1 MKKFKI
7 LGFIVLILIIVVLS
21 YSIYVLAK
29 ENPQENQENKIL
41 SEIRY
46 VEAEFTDLFN
56 TMNNIETR
64 NYGVEIDELSKETAE
79 KMKESESSSS
89 GGGGQSSSSGSG
101 SSGTEE
107 SSSNTSSGEN
117 GETNQDSEKYD
128 LKLNGVLT
136 TTKDINWD
144 IVKSE
149 VENLYTSI
157 PTMTMDLYQ
166 LNINKDEILN
176 FNKEIDNLVTVVNE
190 ENKEST
196 LQTLSVIYDYLPK
209 FLKSAKGEDV
219 IYKKVV
225 ATKANIFKGYSKLD
239 SGKWDEISQ
248 DIQNGINTFTELLSN
263 PDVINSNNQY
273 SVNKIYI
280 MLNELQ
286 NAVNMQDVSVFLIKY
301 KNLIEEIEAI

>member
-64 NYGVEIDELSKETAE
+64 NYGIEIDELSKETAE

-89 GGGGQSSSSGSG
+89 GGGQSSSSGSG
-101 SSGTEE
+101 SSGTEK

-209 FLKSAKGEDV
+209 FLESAKGEDV

-225 ATKANIFKGYSKLD
+225 ETKANIFKGYSKLD

-248 DIQNGINTFTELLSN
+248 DIQNGVNTFTELLSN

-301 KNLIEEIEAI
+301 KNLLEELNSI

>member
-64 NYGVEIDELSKETAE
+64 NYGIEIDELSKETAE

-89 GGGGQSSSSGSG
+89 EGGQSSSSGSG
-101 SSGTEE
+101 SSGTEK

-196 LQTLSVIYDYLPK
+196 LQILSVIYDYLPK
-209 FLKSAKGEDV
+209 FLESAKGEDV

-225 ATKANIFKGYSKLD
+225 VTKANIFKGYSKLD

-248 DIQNGINTFTELLSN
+248 DIQNGVNTFTELLSN

>member
-7 LGFIVLILIIVVLS
+7 LGFIVLILIILVLS

-46 VEAEFTDLFN
+46 VEVEFTDLFN

-64 NYGVEIDELSKETAE
+64 NYGIEIDELSKETAE

-89 GGGGQSSSSGSG
+89 GGGQSSSSGSG
-101 SSGTEE
+101 SSGTEK

-166 LNINKDEILN
+166 LDINKDEILN

-196 LQTLSVIYDYLPK
+196 LQILSVIYDYLPK
-209 FLKSAKGEDV
+209 FLESAKGEDV

-225 ATKANIFKGYSKLD
+225 VTKANIFKGYSKLD

-248 DIQNGINTFTELLSN
+248 DIQNGVNTFTELLSN

>member
-1 MKKFKI
+1 
-7 LGFIVLILIIVVLS
+7 
-21 YSIYVLAK
+21 
-29 ENPQENQENKIL
+29 
-41 SEIRY
+41 
-46 VEAEFTDLFN
+46 
-56 TMNNIETR
+56 
-64 NYGVEIDELSKETAE
+64 
-79 KMKESESSSS
+79 
-89 GGGGQSSSSGSG
+89 
-101 SSGTEE
+101 
-107 SSSNTSSGEN
+107 
-117 GETNQDSEKYD
+117 
-128 LKLNGVLT
+128 
-136 TTKDINWD
+136 
-144 IVKSE
+144 
-149 VENLYTSI
+149 
-157 PTMTMDLYQ
+157 MTMDLYQ

-209 FLKSAKGEDV
+209 FLESAKGEDV

-225 ATKANIFKGYSKLD
+225 ETKANIFKGYSKLD

-248 DIQNGINTFTELLSN
+248 DIQNGVNTFTELLSN

>member
-29 ENPQENQENKIL
+29 ENPQENKIL

-64 NYGVEIDELSKETAE
+64 NYGIEIDELSKETAE

-89 GGGGQSSSSGSG
+89 GGGQSSSSGSG

-128 LKLNGVLT
+128 SKLNGVLT

-166 LNINKDEILN
+166 LDINKDEILN

-196 LQTLSVIYDYLPK
+196 LQILSVIYDYLPK
-209 FLKSAKGEDV
+209 FLESAKGEDV

-225 ATKANIFKGYSKLD
+225 VTKANIFKGYSKLD

-248 DIQNGINTFTELLSN
+248 DIQNGVNTFTELLSN

>member
-64 NYGVEIDELSKETAE
+64 NYGIEIDELSKETAE

-89 GGGGQSSSSGSG
+89 GGGQSSSSGSG

-166 LNINKDEILN
+166 LDINKDEILN

-209 FLKSAKGEDV
+209 FLESAKGEDV

-225 ATKANIFKGYSKLD
+225 VTKANIFKGYSKLD

-248 DIQNGINTFTELLSN
+248 DIQNGVNTFTELLSN

-301 KNLIEEIEAI
+301 RNLIEEIEAI

>member
-64 NYGVEIDELSKETAE
+64 NYGIEIDELSKETAE

-89 GGGGQSSSSGSG
+89 GGGQSSSSGSG

-209 FLKSAKGEDV
+209 FLESAKGEDV

-225 ATKANIFKGYSKLD
+225 ETKANIFKGYSKLD

-248 DIQNGINTFTELLSN
+248 DIQNGVNTFTELLSN

>member
-1 MKKFKI
+1 
-7 LGFIVLILIIVVLS
+7 
-21 YSIYVLAK
+21 
-29 ENPQENQENKIL
+29 
-41 SEIRY
+41 
-46 VEAEFTDLFN
+46 
-56 TMNNIETR
+56 MNNIETR
-64 NYGVEIDELSKETAE
+64 NYGIEIDELSKETAE

-89 GGGGQSSSSGSG
+89 GGGQSSSSGSG

-166 LNINKDEILN
+166 LDINKDEILN

-196 LQTLSVIYDYLPK
+196 LQILSVIYDYLPK
-209 FLKSAKGEDV
+209 FLESAKGEDV

-225 ATKANIFKGYSKLD
+225 VTKANIFKGYSKLD

-248 DIQNGINTFTELLSN
+248 DIQNGVNTFTELLSN

-301 KNLIEEIEAI
+301 RNLIEEIEAI

>member
-64 NYGVEIDELSKETAE
+64 NYGIEIDELSKETAE

-89 GGGGQSSSSGSG
+89 GGSQSSSSGSG

-209 FLKSAKGEDV
+209 FLESAKGEDV

-225 ATKANIFKGYSKLD
+225 VTKANIFKGYSKLD

>member
-64 NYGVEIDELSKETAE
+64 NYGIEIDELSKETAE

-89 GGGGQSSSSGSG
+89 GGGQSSSSGSG
-101 SSGTEE
+101 SSGTEK

-209 FLKSAKGEDV
+209 FLESAKGEDV

-225 ATKANIFKGYSKLD
+225 ETKANIFKGYSKLD

>member
-64 NYGVEIDELSKETAE
+64 NYGIEIDELSKETAE

-89 GGGGQSSSSGSG
+89 GGGQSSSSGSG

-166 LNINKDEILN
+166 LDINKDEILN

-196 LQTLSVIYDYLPK
+196 LQILSVIYDYLPK
-209 FLKSAKGEDV
+209 FLESAKGEDV

-225 ATKANIFKGYSKLD
+225 VTKANIFKGYSKLD

-248 DIQNGINTFTELLSN
+248 DIQNGVNTFTELLSN

>member
-7 LGFIVLILIIVVLS
+7 LGFIVLILIILVLS

-64 NYGVEIDELSKETAE
+64 NYGIEIDELSKETAE

-89 GGGGQSSSSGSG
+89 GGGQSSSSGSG
-101 SSGTEE
+101 SSGTEK

-166 LNINKDEILN
+166 LDINKDEILN

-196 LQTLSVIYDYLPK
+196 LQILSVIYDYLPK
-209 FLKSAKGEDV
+209 FLESAKGEDV

-225 ATKANIFKGYSKLD
+225 VTKANIFKGYSKLD

-248 DIQNGINTFTELLSN
+248 DIQNGVNTFTELLSN

>member
-64 NYGVEIDELSKETAE
+64 NYGIEIDELSKETAE

-89 GGGGQSSSSGSG
+89 EGGQSSSSGSG

-209 FLKSAKGEDV
+209 FLESAKGEDV

-225 ATKANIFKGYSKLD
+225 ETKANIFKGYSKLD

-248 DIQNGINTFTELLSN
+248 DIQNGVNTFTELLSN

>member
-64 NYGVEIDELSKETAE
+64 NYGIEIDELSKETAE

-89 GGGGQSSSSGSG
+89 GGGQSSSSGSG

-166 LNINKDEILN
+166 LDINKDEILN

-209 FLKSAKGEDV
+209 FLESAKGEDV

-225 ATKANIFKGYSKLD
+225 VTKANIFKGYSKLD

-248 DIQNGINTFTELLSN
+248 DIQNGVNTFTELLSN

>member
-64 NYGVEIDELSKETAE
+64 NYGIEIDELSKETAE

-89 GGGGQSSSSGSG
+89 GGGQSSSSGSG

-128 LKLNGVLT
+128 SKLNGVLT

-209 FLKSAKGEDV
+209 FLESAKGEDV

-225 ATKANIFKGYSKLD
+225 VTKANIFKGYSKLD

-248 DIQNGINTFTELLSN
+248 DIQNGVNTFTELLSN

>member
-7 LGFIVLILIIVVLS
+7 LGFIVLILIILVLS

-64 NYGVEIDELSKETAE
+64 NYGIEIDELSKETAE

-89 GGGGQSSSSGSG
+89 GGGQSSSSGSG
-101 SSGTEE
+101 SSGTEK

-209 FLKSAKGEDV
+209 FLESAKGEDV

-225 ATKANIFKGYSKLD
+225 ETKANIFKGYSKLD

-248 DIQNGINTFTELLSN
+248 DIQNGVNTFTELLSN

-301 KNLIEEIEAI
+301 KNLIEEVEAI

>member
-64 NYGVEIDELSKETAE
+64 NYGIEIDELSKETAE

-89 GGGGQSSSSGSG
+89 EGGQSSSSGSG

-196 LQTLSVIYDYLPK
+196 LQILSVIYDYLPK
-209 FLKSAKGEDV
+209 FLESAKGEDV

-225 ATKANIFKGYSKLD
+225 VTKANIFKGYSKLD

-248 DIQNGINTFTELLSN
+248 DIQNGVNTFTELLSN

-301 KNLIEEIEAI
+301 KNLIEEIEAV

>member
-64 NYGVEIDELSKETAE
+64 NYGIEIDELSKETAE

-89 GGGGQSSSSGSG
+89 GGGQSSSSGSG
-101 SSGTEE
+101 SSGTEK

-209 FLKSAKGEDV
+209 FLESAKGEDV

-225 ATKANIFKGYSKLD
+225 VTKANIFKGYSKLD

-248 DIQNGINTFTELLSN
+248 DIQNGVNTFTELLSN

>member
-64 NYGVEIDELSKETAE
+64 NYGIEIDELSKETAE

-89 GGGGQSSSSGSG
+89 EGGQSSSSGSG

-166 LNINKDEILN
+166 LDINKDEILN

-196 LQTLSVIYDYLPK
+196 LQILSVIYDYLPK
-209 FLKSAKGEDV
+209 FLESAKGEDV

-225 ATKANIFKGYSKLD
+225 VTKANIFKGYSKLD

-248 DIQNGINTFTELLSN
+248 DIQNGVNTFTELLSN

-301 KNLIEEIEAI
+301 KNLIEEVEAI

>member
-64 NYGVEIDELSKETAE
+64 NYGIEIDELSKETAE

-89 GGGGQSSSSGSG
+89 GGGQSSSSGSG

-166 LNINKDEILN
+166 LDINKDEILN

-196 LQTLSVIYDYLPK
+196 LQILSVIYDYLPK
-209 FLKSAKGEDV
+209 FLESAKGEDV

-225 ATKANIFKGYSKLD
+225 VTKANIFKGYSKLD

-248 DIQNGINTFTELLSN
+248 DIQNGVNTFTELLSN

-301 KNLIEEIEAI
+301 RNLIEEIEAI

>member
-64 NYGVEIDELSKETAE
+64 NYGIEIDELSKETAE

-89 GGGGQSSSSGSG
+89 GGGQSSSSGSG

-166 LNINKDEILN
+166 LDINKDEILN

-209 FLKSAKGEDV
+209 FLESAKGEDV

-248 DIQNGINTFTELLSN
+248 DIQNGVNTFTELLSN

-301 KNLIEEIEAI
+301 KNLIEEVEAI

>member
-64 NYGVEIDELSKETAE
+64 NYGIEIDELSKETAE

-89 GGGGQSSSSGSG
+89 GGGQSSSSGSG

-196 LQTLSVIYDYLPK
+196 LQILSVIYDYLPK
-209 FLKSAKGEDV
+209 FLESAKGEDV

-225 ATKANIFKGYSKLD
+225 VTKANIFKGYSKLD

-248 DIQNGINTFTELLSN
+248 DIQNGVNTFTELLSN

-301 KNLIEEIEAI
+301 KNLIEEVEAI

>member
-64 NYGVEIDELSKETAE
+64 NYGIEIDELSKETAE

-89 GGGGQSSSSGSG
+89 EGGQGSSSGSG

-196 LQTLSVIYDYLPK
+196 LQILSVIYDYLPK
-209 FLKSAKGEDV
+209 FLESAKGEDV

-225 ATKANIFKGYSKLD
+225 VTKANIFKGYSKLD

-248 DIQNGINTFTELLSN
+248 DIQNGVNTFTELLSN